1 MLACRWLFLLTVA
14 FSAAVAQEA
23 GHQPSTTL
31 PEQVAALVRPILDL
45 RQQSITECGEPGES
59 TRKACLYGAGYEH
72 ERERWQKVA
81 EGIANVSSRKTTATD
96 EALVVLMCYYVGESG
111 EHIDE
116 VINRGRQ
123 MLPYLRKY
131 EARTPMIP
139 GRRYSESLLTSPD
152 VKKNDFTGAIDAINH
167 GRKAD

>member
-1 MLACRWLFLLTVA
+1 MLAVRWLILLTVA
-14 FSAAVAQEA
+14 FSTGLAQEA
-23 GHQPSTTL
+23 GQRPFTTV

-45 RQQSITECGEPGES
+45 RQQSTTECGEPGES
-59 TRKACLYGAGYEH
+59 TRKACLYGTGYEH
-72 ERERWQKVA
+72 ERERWRNVA
-81 EGIANVSSRKTTATD
+81 EGIANLTSRKTTATD

-131 EARTPMIP
+131 EVGTPVIP
-139 GRRYSESLLTSPD
+139 GRRYPESLLTSPG
-152 VKKNDFTGAIDAINH
+152 VKKDQFTGAIDAIKH
-167 GRKAD
+167 GRKVD